1 MFAGIAG
8 AVIFGESLLAE
19 SEHTLSGARMAFT
32 LKEKKRKHL
41 SQTIFQ
47 CLNLPRASL
56 WASWMYEVGADGSA
70 SV

>member
-32 LKEKKRKHL
+32 LKEKKKKT
-41 SQTIFQ
+41 SFSDNI
-47 CLNLPRASL
+47 
-56 WASWMYEVGADGSA
+56 
-70 SV
+70 SVS